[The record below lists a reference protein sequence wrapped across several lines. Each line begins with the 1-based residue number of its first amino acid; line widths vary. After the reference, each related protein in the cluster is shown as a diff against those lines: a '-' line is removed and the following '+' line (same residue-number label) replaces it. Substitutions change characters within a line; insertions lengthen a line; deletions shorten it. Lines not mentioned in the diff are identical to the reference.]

1 MFWICKPSWPHSPL
15 LLNLSIS
22 TSCFLLTLFYNISSS
37 LKASHRLGE
46 RIQGKESN
54 V

>member
-1 MFWICKPSWPHSPL
+1 MFWICTPPWTHSPL

-22 TSCFLLTLFYNISSS
+22 TVCFLLTLCYNIPSSRR
-37 LKASHRLGE
+37 ASHRLGE
-46 RIQGKESN
+46 RIQGKEPS